1 MKNLLRQH
9 GVDVGVFGDGGNL
22 DDLEALATKGIVDG
36 LTTNPS
42 LLAASGVSDYQKF
55 AMELLEVIPKGLPIS
70 FEVLS
75 DEHEV
80 ILRQAKILSSWSE
93 DVYVKVPIVN
103 SRGESLLHT
112 VNELSDSAVKVNVTA
127 VMTKSQ
133 VDLASKALNTEI
145 PAFISVFAG
154 RIADT
159 GRDPADTVRHCV
171 NVLSDTSNTKVIWAS
186 AREIFNAV
194 QAASEGCHFITL
206 SKPLLDKTHF
216 FGKDLDLF
224 TQETAK
230 MFIDDAK
237 AAGLEL

>member
-1 MKNLLRQH
+1 MNNLLRQH
-9 GVDVGVFGDGGNL
+9 NVNVGVFGDGGNL
-22 DDLEALATKGIVDG
+22 KDLESLASKGIVDG

-42 LLAASGVSDYQKF
+42 LLAASGVSDYKKF

-93 DVYVKVPIVN
+93 DIYVKVPVVN
-103 SRGESLLHT
+103 SRGESLLST
-112 VNELSDSAVKVNVTA
+112 ISELSEDGVKVNVTA
-127 VMTKSQ
+127 VMTKGQ
-133 VDLASKALNTEI
+133 VDLASRALNSEV

-159 GRDPADTVRHCV
+159 GRDP
-171 NVLSDTSNTKVIWAS
+171 SDTIRYCVQAVDKSNTKVIWAS

-194 QAASEGCHFITL
+194 QAATDGCHFITL
-206 SKPLLDKTHF
+206 PKSLLDKTLL
-216 FGKDLDLF
+216 FGKNLDLF

-237 AAGLEL
+237 SAGLEL

>member
-1 MKNLLRQH
+1 LTNLLRQH

-22 DDLEALATKGIVDG
+22 SDLRSLASKGAVDG

-42 LLAASGVSDYQKF
+42 LLSASGVSDYQKF
-55 AMELLEVIPKGLPIS
+55 AIELLEVIPKGLPIS

-93 DVYVKVPIVN
+93 DVYVKVPVVN
-103 SRGESLLHT
+103 SRGESLLST
-112 VNELSDSAVKVNVTA
+112 ISELSENGVKVNVTA

-133 VDLASKALNTEI
+133 IDLAAKALNSEV

-159 GRDPADTVRHCV
+159 GRNPSDTITHCV
-171 NVLSDTSNTKVIWAS
+171 QVVNGNSKTKVIWAS
-186 AREIFNAV
+186 AREILNAV
-194 QAASEGCHFITL
+194 QAASDGCHFITL
-206 SKPLLDKTHF
+206 PKSLLDKTLF

-224 TQETAK
+224 SQETAK

-237 AAGLEL
+237 SAGLEL

>member
-22 DDLEALATKGIVDG
+22 KDLESLAANGIVDG

-93 DVYVKVPIVN
+93 DVYVKVPVVN
-103 SRGESLLHT
+103 SRGESLLST
-112 VNELSDSAVKVNVTA
+112 INELSETGVKVNVTA
-127 VMTKSQ
+127 VMTKIQ
-133 VDLASKALNTEI
+133 IDLASKALNSKV

-159 GRDPADTVRHCV
+159 GRDPSDTIKHCV
-171 NVLSDTSNTKVIWAS
+171 QVVNGNSKTKVIWAS

-194 QAASEGCHFITL
+194 QAASDGCHFITL
-206 SKPLLDKTHF
+206 SKSLLDKALF

-237 AAGLEL
+237 SAGLEL

>member
-22 DDLEALATKGIVDG
+22 IDLEAMVSQGIVDG

-55 AMELLEVIPKGLPIS
+55 AMELLEVTPKGLPIS

-75 DEHEV
+75 DDHEV
-80 ILRQAKILSSWSE
+80 IIRQAKILSSWSD
-93 DVYVKVPIVN
+93 DVYVKIPIVN
-103 SRGESLLHT
+103 SRGESLLST
-112 VNELSDSAVKVNVTA
+112 VNELSNQGVKVNVTA
-127 VMTKSQ
+127 VMTKNQ
-133 VDLASKALNTEI
+133 VDLAARAINPEV

-159 GRDPADTVRHCV
+159 GRDPSDTIKHCV
-171 NVLSDTSNTKVIWAS
+171 QLVNHVSRIRVIWAS
-186 AREIFNAV
+186 AREMLNAV
-194 QAASEGCHFITL
+194 QAASDGCHFITL
-206 SKPLLDKTHF
+206 SKSILDKSQLL
-216 FGKDLDLF
+216 GKDLDLF

-237 AAGLEL
+237 SAGLDL